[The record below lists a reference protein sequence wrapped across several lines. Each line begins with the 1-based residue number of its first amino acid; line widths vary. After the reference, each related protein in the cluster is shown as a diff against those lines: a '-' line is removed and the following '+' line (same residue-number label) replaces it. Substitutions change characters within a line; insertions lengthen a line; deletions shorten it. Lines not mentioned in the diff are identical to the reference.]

1 MPEHRSGSRSVTEP
15 DDRHRRLADLLA
27 DMVPGAATFRVT
39 LLDPTTAWPQPH
51 ARAYGTAGGPINLNR
66 TQAVTAARWI
76 IRTHPEVVVWGEA
89 YVFDIATARLHPAA
103 AVAARRGR

>member
-15 DDRHRRLADLLA
+15 DDRQRRLADLLA

-39 LLDPTTAWPQPH
+39 LHDPATAWPQPH

-76 IRTHPEVVVWGEA
+76 IRMHPEAVWGEA
-89 YVFDIATARLHPAA
+89 YVFDLATARLHPAV
-103 AVAARRGR
+103 AVAAGRGR